1 MGERRTVVVTG
12 GASGIGR
19 ATAKRFGRAGDEVV
33 VADINPETA
42 AKVVGEIQAAGGEAR
57 FHAVDVAEEA
67 SVAALAEA
75 ASGATVLVNSAGLL
89 QNISEIESLDM
100 EEHDRLWAVNYRG
113 TLLAARAFARAM
125 AAAGGGGNI
134 VNISST
140 SAVAA
145 FPLHSYGPGK
155 AAIDRLTAILASDL
169 GPKGIRVN
177 AVMPGYVLTEQMKA
191 RIASGHRDATMME
204 RQSSLGR
211 MVEPAEIADAIHFLC
226 SDAARVI
233 TGISLPVDA
242 GWLAHVTYRQH
253 PGFSGTN

>member
-1 MGERRTVVVTG
+1 MRESRTVVVTG

-19 ATAKRFGRAGDEVV
+19 ATARRFGQAGDEVV
-33 VADINPETA
+33 VADINSDAGAGVVAEIETA
-42 AKVVGEIQAAGGEAR
+42 GGRAR

-67 SVAALAEA
+67 SVSGLAEA
-75 ASGATVLVNSAGLL
+75 AADAGVLVNSAGLL

-100 EEHDRLWAVNYRG
+100 DEHDRIWAVNYRG
-113 TLLAARAFARAM
+113 TLLAARAFARTMSAR
-125 AAAGGGGNI
+125 GGGNI

-169 GPKGIRVN
+169 GAKGIRVN

-191 RIASGHRDATMME
+191 RIASGHRDPVMME
-204 RQSSLGR
+204 RQSPLGR

-226 SDAARVI
+226 SDAARAV

-253 PGFSGTN
+253 PGFAGTN

>member
-1 MGERRTVVVTG
+1 MGESRTVVVTG

-57 FHAVDVAEEA
+57 FHAVDVAEE
-67 SVAALAEA
+67 

-140 SAVAA
+140 SAVAV

>member
-1 MGERRTVVVTG
+1 MGENRMVVVTG

-19 ATAKRFGRAGDEVV
+19 ATALRFAAAGDRVV
-33 VADINPETA
+33 VADINPGA
-42 AKVVGEIQAAGGEAR
+42 AEEVVAEIEADGGQAR
-57 FHAVDVAEEA
+57 VHDVDVALDA
-67 SVAALAEA
+67 SVDTLAEA
-75 ASGATVLVNSAGLL
+75 AGEAEVLVNSAGLL

-100 EEHDRLWAVNYRG
+100 AEHDRLWAVNYRG
-113 TLLAARAFARAM
+113 SLLCARAFARTM
-125 AAAGGGGNI
+125 AARGGGGSI

-145 FPLHSYGPGK
+145 FPLHAYGPGK

-177 AVMPGYVLTEQMKA
+177 AVMPGYVLTEQMRA
-191 RIASGHRDATMME
+191 RIASGHRDPTMME

-211 MVEPAEIADAIHFLC
+211 MVAPAEIADAIHFLC
-226 SDAARVI
+226 SDAARAI
-233 TGISLPVDA
+233 TGVSLPVDA

-253 PGFSGTN
+253 PGFAGTN